1 MFCSNCGKQ
10 LEEGAAFC
18 ANCGTPIS
26 KMRMAE
32 SPSFIDKEMAQKNV
46 GMRDAVVES
55 LKIQAKLIFLV
66 VFAAAFIAA
75 GIGLIAYVTEHHDD
89 PKPFNSAKI
98 KAQTIWEADGLK
110 VDAKKLV
117 NQKFERDALLL
128 KVKNSTGQDLTIK
141 SASFAINGG
150 SVQSHLDSTVLNGK
164 TEEVK
169 LEMEG
174 QEYYLGVETPGVLT
188 LELLAENPSSGEVV
202 LHSDI
207 LTVKTTE
214 AENANEASITGY
226 FDKYNK
232 LFDKDGINVGSF
244 GYLIDPIGPGFGIDN
259 KTDKAVRAD
268 FVVTSIS
275 GRELRPTNRFYQKS
289 SVIQAGSIGCCF
301 VHSNFEE
308 LKQMDS
314 DGKGDVFP
322 VKTFSGVCS
331 LYDAVD
337 NSLIA
342 EVPFTYNEK

>member
-1 MFCSNCGKQ
+1 M
-10 LEEGAAFC
+10 
-18 ANCGTPIS
+18 
-26 KMRMAE
+26 
-32 SPSFIDKEMAQKNV
+32 
-46 GMRDAVVES
+46 
-55 LKIQAKLIFLV
+55 
-66 VFAAAFIAA
+66 
-75 GIGLIAYVTEHHDD
+75 
-89 PKPFNSAKI
+89 
-98 KAQTIWEADGLK
+98 
-110 VDAKKLV
+110 
-117 NQKFERDALLL
+117 
-128 KVKNSTGQDLTIK
+128 
-141 SASFAINGG
+141 
-150 SVQSHLDSTVLNGK
+150 QSHLDSTVLNGK